1 MKTYYEILGLL
12 QHADDVVIKAAYKAL
27 AQKYHPDKH
36 NFNAEI
42 SHRMMSELNSAF
54 DVLGDP
60 GKRKRYDVFLNRAAQ
75 PIQASTKSS
84 AQSTPQPAAKTVN
97 QKNQELVDKL
107 IQNSLDE
114 IAVLQLFEKFFGCSV
129 RINNSWIN
137 TYTVMLDGMRQNM
150 DYLALKKRL
159 IDRLS
164 QERE

>member
-36 NFNAEI
+36 KFPSDE
-42 SHRMMSELNSAF
+42 SHRLMTELNAAF
-54 DVLGDP
+54 DVLGDA
-60 GKRKRYDVFLNRAAQ
+60 GKRKRYDVYLTRAAQ
-75 PIQASTKSS
+75 PLQPNP
-84 AQSTPQPAAKTVN
+84 QPHPQPAPKTVN

-129 RINNSWIN
+129 QINNSWIN
-137 TYTVMLDGMRQNM
+137 TYTVKLDGMRQNM

-159 IDRLS
+159 IERLN
-164 QERE
+164 QEAE